1 MKLKEY
7 LSKHSIRY
15 RPFAK
20 DLGIAEQTLRSIM
33 AGIRRPGLVLALK
46 IEELTKGEITPQQLV
61 AQDFQKVSEEKAR
74 KKSAKT
80 DKKCPNCGAKIV

>member
-33 AGIRRPGLVLALK
+33 AGIRRPSLTLALK
-46 IEELTKGEITPQQLV
+46 IEELTKGEITPQQL
-61 AQDFQKVSEEKAR
+61 AKDFQKVSEEKAR